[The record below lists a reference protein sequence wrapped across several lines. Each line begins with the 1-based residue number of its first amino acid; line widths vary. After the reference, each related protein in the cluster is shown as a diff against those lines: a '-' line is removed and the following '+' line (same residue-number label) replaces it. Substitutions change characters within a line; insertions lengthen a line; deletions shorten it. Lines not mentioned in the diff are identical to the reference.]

1 MGSGEWRQHTSVP
14 FAGDFVAVRASS
26 SPIAAISA
34 AISAAEPSAEHAPEL
49 AAEPAAERAAKPA
62 AKPAAA
68 NSAAE
73 PTTTELAAEPAAEP
87 AAERAAKPAAKPSA
101 QLTPAPASLV
111 RAGLLLLANRRWRLP
126 VGLLQLGVLVRLWRL
141 YGV

>member
-14 FAGDFVAVRASS
+14 FAGDFVAVRASA
-26 SPIAAISA
+26 SPVASGPA
-34 AISAAEPSAEHAPEL
+34 AISAAEPSAELAPEL
-49 AAEPAAERAAKPA
+49 
-62 AKPAAA
+62 
-68 NSAAE
+68 
-73 PTTTELAAEPAAEP
+73 AAEP